1 MSAQSAETNVTAKQE
16 EYTKNEQCCVSN
28 EYVTV
33 WLELLG
39 TKNPRLSLIFITQA
53 RILHITDYF
62 FLSNELLNL
71 IISF

>member
-53 RILHITDYF
+53 RILHITDYY
-62 FLSNELLNL
+62 
-71 IISF
+71 IH

>member
-1 MSAQSAETNVTAKQE
+1 MSAQSAETNVSAKQE

-39 TKNPRLSLIFITQA
+39 TKRYML
-53 RILHITDYF
+53 RYF
-62 FLSNELLNL
+62 CQNLNVLVTSKFLDPS
-71 IISF
+71 SFF